1 MSSRP
6 LGWRRVRTADARPAV
21 LPLPGGVAGATVRV
35 HPMRTGEVKAP
46 PHFLQRPRGPL
57 PTVRGLGLLSRRSR
71 WGAVPVPAFAVEHPG
86 VGLLLVDTGLHPA
99 IPDDPVEGLGRMGAR
114 AFDVTM
120 RPEWAVPGQLRGRGM
135 EPGDV
140 RLVVM
145 THLHYDHTGA
155 ASEFSQA
162 QFVVD
167 REEWASARSSGL
179 RKGYRRAHLD
189 HRLDWRLVDFSA
201 PDVGSHET
209 FGRALDLL
217 GDGSIRLLSTP
228 GHSRGHV
235 SVLLRLGAGRELL
248 VTGDAAYARR
258 SIDED
263 LLPLFCED
271 DHRYRRSL
279 GEIRRYVERNPDVAV
294 VCGHDAE
301 GWPAVRDQY
310 S

>member
-1 MSSRP
+1 
-6 LGWRRVRTADARPAV
+6 VRTADARPAV

-57 PTVRGLGLLSRRSR
+57 PTVRGLGLLSGRSR
-71 WGAVPVPAFAVEHPG
+71 WGSVPVPAFAVEHPR
-86 VGLLLVDTGLHPA
+86 VGLLLIDTGLHPA
-99 IPDDPVEGLGRMGAR
+99 IPDDPAEGLGRVGAC

-120 RPEWAVPGQLRGRGM
+120 RPEWAVPAQLRGRGL

-155 ASEFSQA
+155 ASEFPQA
-162 QFVVD
+162 PFVVD

-189 HRLDWRLVDFSA
+189 HARDWRLVDFGA

-209 FGRALDLL
+209 FGRSLDLL

-228 GHSRGHV
+228 GHSRGHA

-263 LLPLFCED
+263 LLPVFCED
-271 DHRYRRSL
+271 VHRYRRSL
-279 GEIRRYVERNPDVAV
+279 AEIRRYVERNPDVVV